1 VHAFARFVLGRLASA
16 LLTLLGVSVLIFG
29 AIRLVPGSFEEVL
42 VPRGTPEF
50 RAQLAAQLGLDAPLP
65 VQYAKWITGALR
77 GDFGLSLITSTPV
90 ADEFAQ
96 RIPVTAEIALCAVL
110 LAVVVGI
117 PLGIA
122 AGLAHRRP
130 GVAVASRLFSG
141 LSMSTPDFVLGSVL
155 LYVFS
160 RYALGLTVGRWIPFS
175 TEPVAH
181 IKGLVVPVVTLAM
194 FGIGILASTTRHTV
208 IGVLRQEQVS
218 SALLRGRSWGQV
230 VRRHV
235 LRNAAIPV
243 LTIASIYLG
252 YLLGGAVLVENLF
265 SIPGFG
271 RYLFQGIQSRDY
283 PVVQAGVL
291 LASSFFVLLNML
303 TDIAYAALDPRMR
316 DGGSS

>member
-1 VHAFARFVLGRLASA
+1 MGRLASA
-16 LLTLLGVSVLIFG
+16 LLTLVGVSVLIFC

-50 RAQLAAQLGLDAPLP
+50 RAEIAARLGLDRPLP
-65 VQYAKWITGALR
+65 VQYGKWIAGALH
-77 GDFGLSLITSTPV
+77 GDFGLSLVTSTPV
-90 ADEFAQ
+90 AREFAS
-96 RIPVTAEIALCAVL
+96 RLPVTGEIALCAVA
-110 LAVVVGI
+110 LAVGVGI

-122 AGLAHRRP
+122 AGLAQRRP
-130 GVAVASRLFSG
+130 GAAVASRLFSG
-141 LSMSTPDFVLGSVL
+141 FAMSTPDFVLGSIL

-160 RYALGLTVGRWIPFS
+160 RYSLGLTVGNWVRFGDSPLGH
-175 TEPVAH
+175 V
-181 IKGLVVPVVTLAM
+181 KGLVVPVVTLSM
-194 FGIGILASTTRHTV
+194 FGIGILATTTRHAV
-208 IGVLRQEQVS
+208 IGVLRQEHVA
-218 SALLRGRSWGQV
+218 SALLRGRSWSQV

-235 LRNAAIPV
+235 LRNASIPV

-252 YLLGGAVLVENLF
+252 YLLGGAVLIENLF

-291 LASSFFVLLNML
+291 LASGFFVLLNML

-316 DGGSS
+316 DGGAS